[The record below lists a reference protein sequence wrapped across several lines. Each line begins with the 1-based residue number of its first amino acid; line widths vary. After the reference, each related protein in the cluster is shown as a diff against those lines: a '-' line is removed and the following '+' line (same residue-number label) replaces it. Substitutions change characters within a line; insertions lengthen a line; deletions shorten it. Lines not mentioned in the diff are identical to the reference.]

1 MPYLVLFFTIFGAV
15 SIATT
20 NNPGIDIH
28 SKPWQL
34 ILASYI
40 FMSVLIIIRI
50 IIEHNKGDKK

>member
-20 NNPGIDIH
+20 NNPEIDIH
-28 SKPWQL
+28 SKFWQF

-50 IIEHNKGDKK
+50 IIERNKGDKK